1 METACRARAQRRG
14 EKEIHAEREKE
25 GSAAFFALLL
35 LALLFFF
42 HPVEAVNGF
51 LLAGWLST
59 LVLLSVEPYG
69 LLLSFRLL

>member
-1 METACRARAQRRG
+1 MHERSDGVKKRYTPKGRK
-14 EKEIHAEREKE
+14 KEALL
-25 GSAAFFALLL
+25 SSPLLL

-51 LLAGWLST
+51 LLAGWLSA